1 VLCASIAI
9 ACAGIWHSVNAT
21 CQLAWSS
28 DDRWHIVQR
37 IRGQQERVISG
48 QLSRGCYRTGWLV
61 ILVIRVDNKTENPA
75 DGRRSAG
82 GPTTF
87 GPTHTVMIWRDSM
100 RIGDFSWLQLRL
112 AMTP

>member
-1 VLCASIAI
+1 MLCACIAI
-9 ACAGIWHSVNAT
+9 ACTGIWHRVNAT

-37 IRGQQERVISG
+37 NTGQQERVISG

-61 ILVIRVDNKTENPA
+61 ILVIRVDNQTDNRA
-75 DGRRSAG
+75 DGSRHTAG
-82 GPTTF
+82 

-100 RIGDFSWLQLRL
+100 RTGDFSWLQLRL
-112 AMTP
+112 AMPP